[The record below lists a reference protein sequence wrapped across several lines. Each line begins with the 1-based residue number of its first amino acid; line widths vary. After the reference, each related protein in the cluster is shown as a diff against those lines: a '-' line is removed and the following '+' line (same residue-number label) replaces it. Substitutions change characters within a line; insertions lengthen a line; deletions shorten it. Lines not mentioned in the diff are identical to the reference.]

1 MNKFLLCATV
11 LILIS
16 ATSAADA
23 AYARRTIGGGTVVRG
38 AGVYSGRYH
47 DVRRGVVYRGYRGPA
62 AVGVGA
68 ATSAWGWNQGWGWNQ
83 PWGWNQGWGQNQWGL
98 NYGRRCTCY

>member
-1 MNKFLLCATV
+1 MNKFLLCATA

-47 DVRRGVVYRGYRGPA
+47 GNYHRGYGYPA

-68 ATSAWGWNQGWGWNQ
+68 AAVGAATGWGYQ
-83 PWGWNQGWGQNQWGL
+83 PYGYGYGQGYGQ
-98 NYGRRCTCY
+98 RCSCY